1 MIQGMKLI
9 TFDEMQT
16 ELMKSPGYK
25 ERYDELELEFSL
37 IREIIRQRNEKGMTQ
52 AKLAE
57 KMGTKQSAIARFES
71 GIGNP
76 TLDFLKRLSSALGL
90 TLSVT
95 VR

>member
-1 MIQGMKLI
+1 MKFY
-9 TFDEMQT
+9 TFDEVQA
-16 ELMKSPGYK
+16 EFMKEPGYK
-25 ERYDELELEFSL
+25 EGYDDLEAEFTL

-57 KMGTKQSAIARFES
+57 KMGTKQSAIARFEA

-76 TLDFLKRLSSALGL
+76 TVDFLKRLSSALGL
-90 TLSVT
+90 KLSIT